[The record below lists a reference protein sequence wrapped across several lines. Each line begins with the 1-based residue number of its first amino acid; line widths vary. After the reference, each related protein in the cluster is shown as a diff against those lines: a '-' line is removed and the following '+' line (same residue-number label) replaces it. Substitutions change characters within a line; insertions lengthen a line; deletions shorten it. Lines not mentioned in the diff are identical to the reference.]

1 MSKKQISMVLGS
13 WLWICVAWSLA
24 CMAFFFTG
32 ASMLAGRLAGPTLSA
47 PLMLCITFLLPYI
60 LGALGWWAT
69 GLVHTAQRIGHS
81 GARRS

>member
-32 ASMLAGRLAGPTLSA
+32 VSMLAGRLAEPTLSA

-60 LGALGWWAT
+60 LGSLGWWAS
-69 GLVHTAQRIGHS
+69 GFVRTAQRTGHS